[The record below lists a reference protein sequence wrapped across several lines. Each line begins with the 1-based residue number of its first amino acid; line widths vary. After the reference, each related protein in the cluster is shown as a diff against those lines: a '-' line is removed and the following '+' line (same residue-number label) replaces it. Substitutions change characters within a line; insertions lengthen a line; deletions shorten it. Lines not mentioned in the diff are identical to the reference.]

1 VTTSSP
7 PRGLRFVVGLAVVFA
22 LAQAGYSAWDQ
33 GWAID
38 ERVHLEWSRRLVT
51 TGEDERESRPRFDSK
66 TPVVIPNVLAM
77 KAAQALGAT
86 LEAQRFA
93 ARLPTV
99 LGLAALLL
107 ATFHLARSLF
117 GPTAACLATLAT
129 ALDPNLAASG
139 SIATVDLVHAL
150 GVVLTASAA
159 LAFVQAPSPR
169 TSVLLGL
176 ALGLVFT
183 AKFSAVLL
191 LPALA
196 LLPLIG
202 PAPPSEGTSRRALLA
217 GALAAVVVAAAVL
230 CAAYV
235 FVKVAVPLGDLPL
248 ASRPLGLLAR
258 LAPGFRLPL
267 PAAFLTGIDH
277 SIVRD
282 GGVWPVYVLGVFHP
296 RPVWYYFP
304 FHWVL
309 KTPLGLL
316 VFEVLGFIGLLR
328 SGTLKACGG
337 ARFVAAI
344 LAVHLVFFSFLFR
357 TQIGYRFVLMCVPLG
372 YVLAAGGLPDVLVA
386 RRLRMAAMTA
396 VAVAF
401 LENAMYW
408 GNPFAFTNAAV
419 WPKRSA
425 WRLMADSSLDYG
437 QDRERIVRWLA
448 GTDSALN
455 PVHVLPGHD
464 TINLNFFVGLPDPDR
479 YRWLREHV
487 PPAGHIGYTH
497 LVWHI
502 DDDTY
507 NRYMDEE
514 RLLVPTAAAAA
525 LCGSGA
531 DLVHHPVGSSVP
543 LELIEG
549 PDAVRAFVACA
560 AVRKTTDFALHAE
573 GGGFVRF
580 GPYRDT
586 AGGPACAAGEIQEG
600 QSSWYRL
607 EPGLHALCLE
617 EVPNAR
623 PWLPYRFRGHW
634 GTRGNGVRF
643 ALRERPLPAR
653 P

>member
-1 VTTSSP
+1 VTNSPP
-7 PRGLRFVVGLAVVFA
+7 PRGLRILVGLAVLFA
-22 LAQAGYSAWDQ
+22 LAQAGYSAWDE

-38 ERVHLEWSRRLVT
+38 ERVHLEWSRRLLT

-66 TPVVIPNVLAM
+66 TPIVMPNVLAM
-77 KAAQALGAT
+77 KAAQAAGAT
-86 LEAQRFA
+86 LEGQRFV
-93 ARLPTV
+93 ARLPTI
-99 LGLAALLL
+99 LCLAALLL

-117 GPTAACLATLAT
+117 GPAAACLATLAA
-129 ALDPNLAASG
+129 ALDPNLAASA
-139 SIATVDLVHAL
+139 SIVTVDLVHAL

-159 LAFVQAPSPR
+159 LRFVQAPSPR
-169 TSVLLGL
+169 TAVLFGL

-191 LPALA
+191 LPGLV
-196 LLPLIG
+196 LLPFLG
-202 PAPPSEGTSRRALLA
+202 PRPPEGRSSRAFLTGLLVA
-217 GALAAVVVAAAVL
+217 GGVAIAVL
-230 CAAYV
+230 CAAYL
-235 FVKVAVPLGDLPL
+235 FVKVAVPLGRLPL

-258 LAPGFRLPL
+258 LAPGLRLPL
-267 PAAFLTGIDH
+267 PASFLTGIDH

-282 GGVWPVYVLGVFHP
+282 GGVWPVYVLGAFHP

-316 VFEVLGFIGLLR
+316 LLEIVGFIGLLR
-328 SGTLKACGG
+328 YGILQRSGG

-344 LAVHLVFFSFLFR
+344 LLCHLAFFSLLFR

-372 YVLAAGGLPDVLVA
+372 YVLAAGGLPSLLGA
-386 RRLRMAAMTA
+386 RGWRIAAAAA
-396 VAVAF
+396 VALAVI
-401 LENAMYW
+401 ENAVYW

-437 QDRERIVRWLA
+437 QDRERIARWLA

-455 PVHVLPGHD
+455 PVHILPGRD
-464 TINLNFFVGLPDPDR
+464 VINLNAFVGLPDPER
-479 YRWLREHV
+479 YRWLRERV
-487 PPAGHIGYTH
+487 PPAGHVGYTH
-497 LVWHI
+497 LVWQI
-502 DDDTY
+502 DDGTY
-507 NRYMDEE
+507 DRYMDEE
-514 RLLVPTAAAAA
+514 RRLLPTAAAAA
-525 LCGSGA
+525 LCGSGV

-549 PDAVRAFVACA
+549 PDTVRAFVACA
-560 AVRKTTDFALHAE
+560 SVRKTTDFALHAE

-580 GPYRDT
+580 GAYRDT
-586 AGGPACAAGEIQEG
+586 PQGPACAAGEVQEG

-617 EVPNAR
+617 EVANAR

-643 ALRERPLPAR
+643 ALRERPPAAPR
-653 P
+653 